1 MTNNTDKSKRLGETL
16 RDGEN
21 LFLSLVDR
29 MLDAMAIIDWD
40 GTILFINKAGA
51 NLLGLASA
59 GDCIG
64 LNAFEFVHPDF
75 RTLIINDLQLIKN
88 GRRGSLADYR
98 IYRLRTRAGEDKW
111 IEAIGAMVYFGED
124 TADLVTFRDI
134 TARKQMEDE
143 LRQHRN
149 YLEKLVAERTAE
161 LQRVNEKLQR
171 DITERKRVER
181 ALSESREKYRE
192 FVESLPQIVF
202 ETDEK
207 GNFILVN
214 HQAFEIFGYTQEDI
228 QKGLNVFQMIA
239 PEERERAKDRIE
251 KLLSGEELHAGEYIG
266 LRKDGSTIS
275 ILVHPQPIIS
285 DYRVVGMRGVVADVT
300 ELRKTQEALRD
311 SESKYRDLVENLN
324 DAIYSADLQGL
335 ITYVSHPIE
344 SLIGYNPSEIIGRS
358 FTEFI
363 YSEDLPRIQMQFE
376 KIISDIIEPSEY
388 RMVTKSGET
397 RWVRSSSRAVYS
409 GDCVIG
415 IQGVITDIT
424 ERIHAQDVM
433 RESEEKFRSLAS
445 TTDSMYLVDR
455 DCRFLIMNE
464 GYLSRFGI
472 PLEMILGR
480 SYGEFHSVEDTK
492 KFTKKVLDVFKSGSS
507 IQHEHKSERDSR
519 HFIRTFSPVKDRAG
533 ITTIAVTVVSKDI
546 TERKQAEEA
555 LRKREEELVNK
566 SRMLEDINTTLR
578 VLLKQ
583 REEDKAELEQK
594 VSANI
599 KELVIP
605 YIEMLR
611 KNQPDNRTVECLSIL
626 DSNLKNVVSPFSQKL
641 SSKYFGLTPKEIQVA
656 SLIKEGRTSKEI
668 AEILNVTT
676 SSVDFH
682 RCNIRNKFG
691 LKSKKVSLRSYLLS
705 FS

>member
-1 MTNNTDKSKRLGETL
+1 MTNDTDKSKQLGETL

-29 MLDAMAIIDWD
+29 MIDAVAIIDWN
-40 GTILFINKAGA
+40 GTILFANKSGA
-51 NLLGLASA
+51 NLLGMESP
-59 GDCIG
+59 GDAVG
-64 LNAFEFVHPDF
+64 LNALEFAHSDF
-75 RTLIINDLQLIKN
+75 RSLVINDLQLVKN
-88 GRRGSLADYR
+88 GKRGSPADYR
-98 IYRLRTRAGEDKW
+98 IYKLRTRTGEEKW
-111 IEAIGAMVYFGED
+111 VEAIGAMIYFRGS
-124 TADLVTFRDI
+124 TADLVTLRDI
-134 TARKQMEDE
+134 TIRKQMEDE

-149 YLEKLVAERTAE
+149 DLEKLVAERTAE
-161 LQRVNEKLQR
+161 LQMANEKLQR
-171 DITERKRVER
+171 DIVERTRMER
-181 ALSESREKYRE
+181 ALSESHEKYRK

-228 QKGLNVFQMIA
+228 KKGLSIFQMIA

-251 KLLSGEELHAGEYIG
+251 KLLSGEELHSGEYIG
-266 LRKDGSTIS
+266 MRKDGSTIS
-275 ILVHPQPIIS
+275 ILVHPQPIVS
-285 DYRVVGMRGVVADVT
+285 GNKVVGMRGIAADVT
-300 ELRKTQEALRD
+300 ELRKTQEALRE
-311 SESKYRDLVENLN
+311 SENKYRDLVENLN
-324 DAIYSADLQGL
+324 DTIYSADLQG
-335 ITYVSHPIE
+335 IIMYVSPTVK
-344 SLIGYNPSEIIGRS
+344 SLIGYNPSEVIGRS

-363 YSEDLPRIQMQFE
+363 YSEDLPRIEMQFK

-388 RMVTKSGET
+388 RMVTKYGET
-397 RWVRSSSRAVYS
+397 RWVRSSSRAIYS
-409 GDCVIG
+409 GDRVIG

-424 ERIHAQDVM
+424 ERVHAQDVM

-464 GYLSRFGI
+464 GYFSRFGI

-480 SYGEFHSVEDTK
+480 SYGEFHSEEDTK

-507 IQHEHKSERDSR
+507 IQHEHKSERDDK
-519 HFIRTFSPVKDRAG
+519 HFIRTFSPVKDQAG
-533 ITTIAVTVVSKDI
+533 RTTIAVTVVSKDI

-566 SRMLEDINTTLR
+566 SHMLEDTNTALK

-583 REEDKAELEQK
+583 REEDKADLEQI
-594 VSANI
+594 VLANI

-605 YIEMLR
+605 YIEILK
-611 KNQPDNRTVECLSIL
+611 KNQPDDRTIECLAIIE
-626 DSNLKNVVSPFSQKL
+626 SNLKNVISPFTQKL
-641 SSKYFGLTPKEIQVA
+641 SSKYFSLTPKEIQVA

-668 AEILNVTT
+668 AEVLNVTT

-682 RCNIRNKFG
+682 RCNIRSKFG
-691 LKSKKVSLRSYLLS
+691 LKSKKVSLRSHLLS